1 MTHVHTMIKD
11 PAFTRREILNA
22 SVEALDFLRSIQNLE
37 HIHQKKV
44 FYMNKI
50 NSSLRNLKIIQ
61 GKIGSN
67 LPNIPKDSH
76 QAKKA
81 DDSTNSQQEKP
92 AKKKEF
98 KINPFSEKQRIDQEI
113 RELQRRIS
121 GLEV

>member
-11 PAFTRREILNA
+11 PAFARREILNA
-22 SVEALDFLRSIQNLE
+22 SVEALDFLRSLENLE
-37 HIHQKKV
+37 HIHHKKV

-50 NSSLRNLKIIQ
+50 SSSLRNLKIIQ

-76 QAKKA
+76 QAKKS
-81 DDSTNSQQEKP
+81 DESPQEARP

-121 GLEV
+121 GLNI